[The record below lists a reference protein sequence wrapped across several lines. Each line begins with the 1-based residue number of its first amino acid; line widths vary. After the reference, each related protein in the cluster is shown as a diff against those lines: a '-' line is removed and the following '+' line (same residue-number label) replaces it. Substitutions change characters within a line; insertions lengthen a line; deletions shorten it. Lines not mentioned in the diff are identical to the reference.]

1 MTEVPPPDW
10 AALYQKHRDA
20 MYRVAA
26 RTLRGAGRE
35 AEAEDVVMAAM
46 ESLMKKP
53 PRGVKNW
60 EAMMVKATTLRAL
73 DLLKSA
79 AVKHASGAELADH
92 DGASPGVLEEDVV
105 EAVDRQRDAAA
116 AWDKLAT
123 LDDRHRQVAWEY
135 VAKERPRDEVAAE
148 LGVSPAR
155 VSQMAT
161 KALKQLKE
169 ALKKEGVTP

>member
-26 RTLRGAGRE
+26 RTLRGAGRA
-35 AEAEDVVMAAM
+35 AEAEDVVMMAM

-53 PRGVKNW
+53 PRNVKNW

-79 AVKHASGAELADH
+79 AVKHASGTELVDH
-92 DGASPGVLEEDVV
+92 DGAVPATIEDDAI
-105 EAVDRQRDAAA
+105 EAVDRQRAAA
-116 AWDKLAT
+116 NAWDKLSL
-123 LDDRHRQVAWEY
+123 LDERHRHVAWEY
-135 VAKERPRDEVAAE
+135 VAKGRSRDEVAAE

-161 KALKQLKE
+161 KALKELKE
-169 ALKKEGVTP
+169 ALEKEGVTP